1 MAYLPLDKN
10 SKWERRDYLDERRK
24 AIKKLNSFIDKKGNL
39 QPKKSPM
46 DLEVEILEKV
56 IPAFRGTYTEDKYP
70 YDYTRE
76 AINNFKN
83 LKKLTEG
90 C

>member
-1 MAYLPLDKN
+1 MIFQIPFLLQYRVHSHSICVHLQLNCVHLCTHPLGN
-10 SKWERRDYLDERRK
+10 K
-24 AIKKLNSFIDKKGNL
+24 ALLCSVTI
-39 QPKKSPM
+39 
-46 DLEVEILEKV
+46 EKV

-76 AINNFKN
+76 AIDNFKN